1 MLFGR
6 RSQRETGPAMLLVGL
21 GNPGPDYARHRH
33 NVGYMAVDTVA
44 TEYGF
49 RPFRS
54 KFRGQLADGTIDGA
68 KVLALKPATYMNE
81 SGRSVAEAA
90 RFYKLSPERIT
101 VVYDELDLPPG
112 KCRVKRGGGSG
123 GHNGIRSIDRHIG
136 PDYWRV
142 RLGIGHPGDK
152 ALVHGYV
159 LHDFAKADQT
169 WLEPLLSAVAKS
181 LPLLVAGHPDRFQ
194 NSVAHGLAG

>member
-33 NVGYMAVDTVA
+33 NVGYMAVDAVA
-44 TEYGF
+44 AEYGF

-54 KFRGQLADGTIDGA
+54 KFRGQLADGTVDGA

-112 KCRVKRGGGSG
+112 KCRLKRGGGSG

-159 LHDFAKADQT
+159 LHDFAKADHT
-169 WLEPLLSAVAKS
+169 WLEPLLSVVAKN
-181 LPLLVAGHPDRFQ
+181 LPLLVAGNADRFQ